1 MKLLLIN
8 PNRYRTPPVIPLG
21 LEYIATTVSNSR
33 HTCRIIDLCFSD
45 KPIGF
50 ITRALNKYKPEA
62 VGITLRNIDT
72 VIFDNNVFFLEE
84 IRSYVEHI
92 KKRRIP
98 VIVGGAGFSFMP
110 DAILDY
116 LGADWGIDGPG
127 ESAIVDL
134 LDRMEAYR
142 YSMGGVFNGW
152 HCCFDP
158 DLVVERGKYI
168 DYKRYIAEGGIAGF
182 QTQIGCRERCAFCS
196 EGNGIVWFRNP
207 EAIISELQGLVVRF
221 GITTFHLCDTEF
233 NQNLDFCKSFLTRL
247 IDHGP
252 SITWTAYMKAS
263 PSDSELFRLLKQS
276 GVNLITLSLPSG
288 PDSYEHAGEISRLA
302 KDNGIRLAVDLLVG
316 LPGDTRETVER
327 VFDRMREIAPDTV
340 GVNSTIRLYPKC
352 AVTRVILDSP
362 EHRQHLLGAVNN
374 NPDLIY
380 PVFYRS
386 FTVDMLE
393 EIIGGDPLFK
403 IEGFERTSNY
413 QRLGE

>member
-8 PNRYRTPPVIPLG
+8 PNRYRTPPVIPIG
-21 LEYIATTVSNSR
+21 LEYIASAARNSL
-33 HTCRIIDLCFSD
+33 HTCRILDLCFSED
-45 KPIGF
+45 PIAD
-50 ITRALNKYKPEA
+50 INHTLNKYKPEA
-62 VGITLRNIDT
+62 VGITIRNIDT
-72 VIFDNNVFFLEE
+72 VLFDNNVFFLEE
-84 IRSYVEHI
+84 IRSYVQLA

-98 VIVGGAGFSFMP
+98 VIVGGTGYSFMP
-110 DAILDY
+110 ETILEY

-127 ESAIVDL
+127 ERAIIDL
-134 LDRMEAYR
+134 LDRMEGKR
-142 YSMGGVFNGW
+142 YSIGGVYNGW

-158 DLVVERGKYI
+158 DLVIERGSLI
-168 DYKRYIAEGGIAGF
+168 DYERYIAEGGIVGF
-182 QTQIGCRERCAFCS
+182 QTQKGCHERCSFCS
-196 EGNGIVWFRNP
+196 EGNGNVLYRNP
-207 EAIISELQGLVVRF
+207 EAIIDELHRLANRGF
-221 GITTFHLCDTEF
+221 TTFHLCDTEF

-252 SITWTAYMKAS
+252 VITWTVYMKAS
-263 PSDSELFRLLKQS
+263 PADSELFSLLKKS
-276 GVNLITLSLPSG
+276 GVNLVTLSLPSG
-288 PDSYEHAGEISRLA
+288 PDSYEHAGEISRFA

-352 AVTRVILDSP
+352 AVTRIILDSP

-386 FTVDMLE
+386 FTVDMLRD
-393 EIIGGDPLFK
+393 IIGGDPLFK

-413 QRLGE
+413 QRLGG